1 MTVHLQNVYRTVA
14 LFVALAVAGSA
25 AAQGVGTGS
34 ITGRALD
41 EGGLVLPGASVSI
54 SSPALIAS
62 RTAVTDDQ
70 GAYRFTLLVPG
81 IYRVTFG
88 MSGFTTLN
96 VDDVTVAAG
105 TTMTINGTL
114 KLGGVT
120 EVVTVSNAAPTI
132 DLEAATVGV
141 NWGKRNM
148 ETLPWG
154 KSLPSLV
161 GMIPGLY
168 ATQYDVGA
176 STMGGTA
183 APPSRTYGK
192 AGANVAMYDGVV
204 FDQFFGDFGSY
215 EEVQVQAAAKGAEA
229 SSSGATFNFVI
240 KSGSNN
246 YHGSA
251 QTAWQGR
258 AVQSDNITQEL
269 IDRGLPAVSGNEY
282 TRYTDF
288 KADLGGPLLL
298 NKLWF
303 YASTTDSYAG
313 QYITGFVSERSGGQ
327 PEVFYTRLWGP
338 TGRATYMVKNNMK
351 LDFVTQWARK
361 LQPYREADQ
370 WTTLE
375 ATRNQDYWGNVS
387 SFKWNYFP
395 SSSFTVD
402 ASINRSGTWT
412 RYGPNTDQVRRTDI
426 TTGALRGAAI
436 DTYGTPERF
445 QYNGSASWLVTEHGR
460 RHELKGGVLSFSDS
474 NSSNNY
480 GHPNQQVY
488 RYRSLAGDA
497 DYFLRPDSVQV
508 FDYPVK
514 TNVVIYYNSAYFND
528 RINLT
533 DRWTVNGG
541 LRYDRYSS
549 YLPEQGNPGT
559 GPFSVQKIY
568 PEQHDGFPVYST
580 FSPRVSTAYNV
591 LGNGRLALK
600 ASYGR
605 YTGASSG
612 TSPHPGP
619 SASAVNPAAAITRT
633 YNNWNGSIPY
643 VPIAANLVSTS
654 GGGGSNRR
662 LDVDNLK
669 PALTDEYTF
678 GTEFGARS
686 YVVRFNYVRKVDS
699 NGTVVLDLAKPFD
712 LWTEQRSAVDPGPDN
727 IVGNADDG
735 VMYAWSLPAG
745 HPALATVN
753 ELTTRSDA
761 KTTYNAFEGTFSR
774 HYSKGWSFL
783 ASLTADVANPENAT
797 PQNPNQQFYNWELE
811 RWNYG
816 VKVNGTYQLPW
827 GIGFASTFNAQ
838 SGEYFSRT
846 AQMRNALNSTVT
858 VTVDYNAGRYEWV
871 KLWDN
876 RLTKSFDFGNGRALQ
891 ATLDIYNTM
900 NASTVLTQI
909 TQTGPNYLKPG
920 TAATSAAT
928 ATAILP
934 ARILRLG
941 LKYTF

>member
-1 MTVHLQNVYRTVA
+1 MTVHLQKLFRTMTLLA
-14 LFVALAVAGSA
+14 ALAFAGPA
-25 AAQGVGTGS
+25 DAQDVGTGS
-34 ITGRALD
+34 VTGRALD
-41 EGGLVLPGASVSI
+41 ESGLALPGTVI
-54 SSPALIAS
+54 TLSSPALIANRS
-62 RTAVTDDQ
+62 AVTDAQ

-81 IYRVTFG
+81 TYRVTF
-88 MSGFTTLN
+88 SLEGFATLN
-96 VDDVTVAAG
+96 VDGVIVNSG
-105 TTMTINGTL
+105 NTMTINGTL
-114 KLGGVT
+114 KLGGVV
-120 EVVTVSNAAPTI
+120 ESVTVSNEAPTI
-132 DLEAATVGV
+132 DVESATVGV
-141 NWGKRNM
+141 NWGKRSM

-192 AGANVAMYDGVV
+192 TGANVAMYDGVV

-215 EEVQVQAAAKGAEA
+215 EEVQVQSAAKGAEA

-240 KSGSNN
+240 KSGSNFF
-246 YHGSA
+246 HGSA

-258 AVQSDNITQEL
+258 AVQSDNITQKL
-269 IDRGLPAVSGNEY
+269 IDRGLPAVSGNQY

-288 KADLGGPLLL
+288 KGDLGGPIVRS
-298 NKLWF
+298 KLWF
-303 YASTTDSYAG
+303 YGSYTDSYAG
-313 QYITGFVSERSGGQ
+313 QYITGFVSEKSGGQ
-327 PEVFYTRLWGP
+327 PEVFYTKLWGP
-338 TGRATYMVKNNMK
+338 TGRATYMVKENMK
-351 LDFVTQWARK
+351 IDFVTQWARK

-395 SSSFTVD
+395 TSSVTLD
-402 ASINRSGTWT
+402 ASVNRSGTWT
-412 RYGPNTDQVRRTDI
+412 RYGPNTTAVRRTDI

-445 QYNGSASWLVTEHGR
+445 QYNGSASWLTAEHGR
-460 RHELKGGVLSFSDS
+460 RHELKAGFLSFTDS
-474 NSSNNY
+474 NNSNNY

-488 RYRSLAGDA
+488 RYRSLANET
-497 DYFLRPDSVQV
+497 DYFLHPDSVQV
-508 FDYPVK
+508 FDYPVT
-514 TNVVIYYNSAYFND
+514 TNVVIYYNSVYAND

-533 DRWTVNGG
+533 NRWTLNAG

-559 GPFSVQKIY
+559 GPFSVKNVY
-568 PEQHDGFPVYST
+568 PETHDGFPVYST
-580 FSPRVSTAYNV
+580 LSPRFSTAYDV
-591 LGNGRLALK
+591 FGNGRLAIK

-619 SASAVNPAAAITRT
+619 SAASVNPAAAITRT
-633 YNNWNGSIPY
+633 YNNWDGSIPY
-643 VPIAANLVSTS
+643 VPVAANLVSTT

-669 PALTDEYTF
+669 AATTDEYTL
-678 GTEFGARS
+678 GAEFGAKQ
-686 YVVRFNYVRKVDS
+686 YVARFNYVRKIDT
-699 NGTVVLDLAKPFD
+699 NGTLVQDLAKPYE
-712 LWTEQRSAVDPGPDN
+712 LWTEKRTAVDPGPDN
-727 IVGNADDG
+727 IVGTADDG
-735 VMYAWSLPAG
+735 VMYAWSLPVG
-745 HPALATVN
+745 SPALATVN
-753 ELTTRSDA
+753 ELTTWSDA
-761 KTTYNAFEGTFSR
+761 RTTYNAFEGTFSR
-774 HYSKGWSFL
+774 RYANGWSML
-783 ASLTADVANPENAT
+783 ASLTADVADPKNAT
-797 PQNPNQQFYNWELE
+797 PQNPNAEFYNWELK

-816 VKVNGTYQLPW
+816 VKVNGSYDLPW

-838 SGEYFSRT
+838 SGEYYSRT

-858 VTVDYNAGRYEWV
+858 IVVDYNAGRYDWV

-876 RLTKSFDFGNGRALQ
+876 RFTKNFKVGNGRNLQ
-891 ATLDIYNTM
+891 ATWDIYNTM
-900 NASTVLTQI
+900 NVSTVLTQI
-909 TQTGPNYLKPG
+909 TLTGPNYLKPG
-920 TAATSAAT
+920 TAASSAAT
-928 ATAILP
+928 ATAIVP
-934 ARILRLG
+934 ARIMRFG
-941 LKYTF
+941 LKYSF